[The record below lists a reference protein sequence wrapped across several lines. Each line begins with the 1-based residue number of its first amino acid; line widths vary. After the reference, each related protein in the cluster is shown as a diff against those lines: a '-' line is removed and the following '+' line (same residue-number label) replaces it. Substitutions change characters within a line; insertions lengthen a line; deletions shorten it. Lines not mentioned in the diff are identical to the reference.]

1 MGREI
6 AAVILAGIAGT
17 LVNALAAGLVVSA
30 DIVHLVSVPGRYGVA
45 IVVAA
50 LLPALWRAMGRAGAV
65 VAGLVLLAVIP
76 SLLAKLVFGAGL
88 AWGLVLLLNLFYAG
102 GAVVTYVLVAR
113 PQHRSDGAISRG

>member
-50 LLPALWRAMGRAGAV
+50 LLPALWRAMDRAGAV